1 MKSLIQ
7 FFNNFSFLT
16 LMVFSCS
23 SFAIVSKEKSLMDQA
38 RTSYQNG
45 NLDAALNTYQKIPQ
59 NSDYWVESLEE
70 RAWTHLRKGDN
81 NQALSL
87 ITTLTSDLLAPQIG
101 PEPYFLKG
109 LIDYRLC
116 NIKGIFQ
123 DFELFKKRYKDRGKE
138 IEKLKSQNSNLG
150 TKKALDVLK
159 LKKTSLASLS
169 ADDFGPEI
177 QYLPRLFYRDRTV
190 KAAIGTGNDQRVLQ
204 RLGQLAEDEN
214 KEIEMVLQKMHLL
227 ESQVVQQVFAYNKEM
242 HNKKEAQFSIK
253 DKNSL
258 VFPYKPNSDIW
269 LDEIENFEAATTACP
284 VDPLKGAS
292 L

>member
-109 LIDYRLC
+109 
-116 NIKGIFQ
+116 
-123 DFELFKKRYKDRGKE
+123 
-138 IEKLKSQNSNLG
+138 
-150 TKKALDVLK
+150 
-159 LKKTSLASLS
+159 
-169 ADDFGPEI
+169 
-177 QYLPRLFYRDRTV
+177 
-190 KAAIGTGNDQRVLQ
+190 
-204 RLGQLAEDEN
+204 
-214 KEIEMVLQKMHLL
+214 
-227 ESQVVQQVFAYNKEM
+227 
-242 HNKKEAQFSIK
+242 
-253 DKNSL
+253 
-258 VFPYKPNSDIW
+258 
-269 LDEIENFEAATTACP
+269 
-284 VDPLKGAS
+284 
-292 L
+292 